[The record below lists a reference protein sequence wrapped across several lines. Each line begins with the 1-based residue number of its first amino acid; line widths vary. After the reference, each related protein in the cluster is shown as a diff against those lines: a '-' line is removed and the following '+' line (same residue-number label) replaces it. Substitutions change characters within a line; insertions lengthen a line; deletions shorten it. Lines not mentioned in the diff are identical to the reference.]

1 MKVVFKDS
9 TCISN
14 RDDKENN
21 EIASTIKSNK
31 ITKQLITEKASKEDK
46 RVEPNGS
53 RVGSDTIDLNY
64 FDISVEQMISK
75 MKNLELGWTPGSD
88 GIPSGF
94 INLCADSLVFP
105 LKIIFNK
112 SLSTGAFPL
121 LWKTADI
128 IPIHKSGSK
137 TVVENYRGISTYNE
151 CFS

>member
-1 MKVVFKDS
+1 LNAFASHFESAYTVSNDS
-9 TCISN
+9 
-14 RDDKENN
+14 DE
-21 EIASTIKSNK
+21 
-31 ITKQLITEKASKEDK
+31 
-46 RVEPNGS
+46 RVESKGS

-64 FDISVEQMISK
+64 FDISVEQIISK
-75 MKNLELGWTPGSD
+75 MKNLELRWTPGSD

-137 TVVENYRGISTYNE
+137 TVVENYRGISIVRNE
-151 CFS
+151 ILCFKKGHVLSHRRLSTFTTSG

>member
-64 FDISVEQMISK
+64 FDISVEQMI
-75 MKNLELGWTPGSD
+75 
-88 GIPSGF
+88 
-94 INLCADSLVFP
+94 
-105 LKIIFNK
+105 LK
-112 SLSTGAFPL
+112 
-121 LWKTADI
+121 
-128 IPIHKSGSK
+128 
-137 TVVENYRGISTYNE
+137 
-151 CFS
+151 